1 MEYLPQSKLAEWR
14 KKNAPTK
21 CPLVE
26 YKTSNWV
33 VDHDHTSGFIRGV
46 VSSEGNALL
55 GRIENAFKRLSR
67 DAKKATLPTILR
79 NMASY
84 LEKEDTHII
93 HPEGFRQLYKRFFSL
108 NKDLQLDILMKFGTN
123 RDDISKCSNAK
134 ERTDLYKKI
143 LKGKYD

>member
-1 MEYLPQSKLAEWR
+1 MKYLPQSKLAQWR

-33 VDHDHTSGFIRGV
+33 VDPDHTSGFVRGV

-84 LEKEDTHII
+84 LEQEDTHII

-108 NKDLQLDILMKFGTN
+108 PKDLQLDILLKLGVNRQQIAECKNSKDRTN
-123 RDDISKCSNAK
+123 
-134 ERTDLYKKI
+134 LYKKY
-143 LKGKYD
+143 LKQ